1 MKSLIFSFLCVIL
14 IEYQTNAQQ
23 RNISGIVHAFKDL
36 PLKNITVTA
45 VKAKTATTTDS
56 LGRFRLVCE
65 PADKLEFTGA
75 GFNKMVYKLESKE
88 KLIKVKMI
96 FKGGNKNIAL
106 AVENKHVTKEKLEN
120 SIQVYADQN
129 YEYYN
134 YTDVPNAISRI
145 YAGNDNISVRGN
157 QVFVRKDNSS
167 ASSYPAIWI
176 VNGKL
181 ALDVSNIMTRDIE
194 SIEIIPDGSSK
205 YGAGAAN
212 GVVMITTLNKR

>member
-1 MKSLIFSFLCVIL
+1 MKNFIFSFLCVIL
-14 IEYQTNAQQ
+14 FANQTIAQQ
-23 RNISGIVHAFKDL
+23 RNISGTVRAFKDL
-36 PLKNITVTA
+36 TLKNITVTA
-45 VKAKTATTTDS
+45 AKAKTTTTTDS

-65 PADKLEFTGA
+65 PTDKLEFTGA
-75 GFNKMVYKLESKE
+75 GFNKMVYKLESQE

-96 FKGGNKNIAL
+96 FKGGNKNIVL

-120 SIQVYADQN
+120 SIQLYAEQN

-134 YTDVPNAISRI
+134 YPDVLDAISRI
-145 YAGNDNISVRGN
+145 YAGNDDISVRGH
-157 QVFVRKDNSS
+157 QVFVRNNSS
-167 ASSYPAIWI
+167 SSAYPAIWI

-181 ALDVSNIMTRDIE
+181 ALDVSNIMTRDID

-212 GVVMITTLNKR
+212 GVVMITTLDKR